1 VRQLENGK
9 AKFQWFIRGGFI
21 KNMQSKIKM
30 VCALAAVAVMLWS
43 AAIVPAQTGRTQRV
57 RFARGRTST
66 VIKGS
71 VVRGTRDNY
80 ILGASSGQMM
90 YVHLTS
96 REKNASFT
104 IYVPGR
110 SDVLASAVDVTDW
123 EGSLPFDGDWII
135 EVGPT
140 RGNATYTLEVT
151 IR

>member
-1 VRQLENGK
+1 
-9 AKFQWFIRGGFI
+9 
-21 KNMQSKIKM
+21 MQSKRIKTF
-30 VCALAAVAVMLWS
+30 CALVAMAMMLWT
-43 AAIVPAQTGRTQRV
+43 AAAVPAQAGKTRRV
-57 RFARGRTST
+57 RFAKGRTSAT
-66 VIKGS
+66 LKGS

-110 SDVLASAVDVTDW
+110 GDVLASATDVTDW
-123 EGSLPFDGDWII
+123 EGSLPFSGDWEI

-140 RGNATYTLEVT
+140 RGNATYTLEIT

>member
-1 VRQLENGK
+1 
-9 AKFQWFIRGGFI
+9 
-21 KNMQSKIKM
+21 M
-30 VCALAAVAVMLWS
+30 VCALAAMTVMLLS
-43 AAIVPAQTGRTQRV
+43 ATIVPAQSGKTQRV

-66 VIKGS
+66 VIRGA

-80 ILGASSGQMM
+80 ILGASAGQTM
-90 YVHLTS
+90 YVHLSS
-96 REKNASFT
+96 REGNASFT

-123 EGSLPFDGDWII
+123 EGSLPFSGDLVI

-140 RGNATYTLEVT
+140 RGNANYTLEVT

>member
-1 VRQLENGK
+1 MQ
-9 AKFQWFIRGGFI
+9 AKKLKTIF
-21 KNMQSKIKM
+21 
-30 VCALAAVAVMLWS
+30 ALVAITLMLLM
-43 AAIVPAQTGRTQRV
+43 ATAVPAQTGKTRRI

-66 VIKGS
+66 VIKGA

-80 ILGASSGQMM
+80 ILGASAGQTM

-96 REKNASFT
+96 RENNASFT

-110 SDVLASAVDVTDW
+110 SDVIAGATDVADW
-123 EGSLPFDGDWII
+123 EGSLPFSGDWTI

>member
-1 VRQLENGK
+1 
-9 AKFQWFIRGGFI
+9 
-21 KNMQSKIKM
+21 MQSKKVKKIL
-30 VCALAAVAVMLWS
+30 ALIAMTLMLS
-43 AAIVPAQTGRTQRV
+43 AATAVPAQTGKTRRI

-66 VIKGS
+66 ILKGS

-80 ILGASSGQMM
+80 ILGASAGQSM

-104 IYVPGR
+104 IYVPGK
-110 SDVLASAVDVTDW
+110 SDVIAGATDVTDW
-123 EGSLPFDGDWII
+123 EGSLPFSGDWVI